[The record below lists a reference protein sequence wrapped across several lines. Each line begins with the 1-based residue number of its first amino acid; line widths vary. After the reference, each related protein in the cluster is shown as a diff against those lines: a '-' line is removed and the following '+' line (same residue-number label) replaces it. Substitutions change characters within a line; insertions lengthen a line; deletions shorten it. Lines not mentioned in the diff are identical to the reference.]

1 MKLNP
6 QEVDKILDDILQT
19 KELLQDNIDKELIT
33 YQTVSHIKAMIARV
47 FEDMK
52 TKEYKVLK
60 KEINEIYTIL
70 SI

>member
-1 MKLNP
+1 MKLND
-6 QEVDKILDDILQT
+6 QEVNKILDDINQT

-33 YQTVSHIKAMIARV
+33 YQTVSHIKAMLARV

-60 KEINEIYTIL
+60 KEIQEIYDIL
-70 SI
+70 AM

>member
-1 MKLNP
+1 MKLND
-6 QEVDKILDDILQT
+6 QEVNKILDDINQT

-60 KEINEIYTIL
+60 KSIQEIYQIL
-70 SI
+70 VM